1 MKKMCVLH
9 AVIMLSIGAALF
21 LILSIAVDSLL
32 ITSIETSVGNEV
44 VVSQLNDSNSD
55 LVVKNTYQSIM
66 PLLYSLK
73 YIVALISM
81 AIYAGIVTVRKKKKE
96 SDSKK

>member
-9 AVIMLSIGAALF
+9 AVIMLIIGASAF
-21 LILSIAVDSLL
+21 LLLSIAVDSLL
-32 ITSIETSVGNEV
+32 VTSLETSVGNEV
-44 VVSQLNDSNSD
+44 IVNQLNDSNND

-66 PLLYSLK
+66 PLLYSVK

-81 AIYAGIVTVRKKKKE
+81 AIYALVVNVRKKKKK
-96 SDSKK
+96 SLATQ